1 MNQSKINEAIPQISN
16 EIRKS
21 LEKKEIKEK

>member
-16 EIRKS
+16 EIRKN
-21 LEKKEIKEK
+21 LEERFIKEK